1 MKSLIK
7 SINTNCCYEGSAMV
21 KNKSEKELSFD
32 LKAKNF
38 SILDIKH
45 IRKNYRRHQIVER
58 EEAKG

>member
-1 MKSLIK
+1 
-7 SINTNCCYEGSAMV
+7 MV

-38 SILDIKH
+38 SILDIKN

-58 EEAKG
+58 EEAGC